1 MPKQKTKRASAKRF
15 RVTKSGLIKRA
26 KAYKS
31 HILNKKSTK
40 RKRNLRKG
48 TYVSAAE
55 QRNIRELIPYKYV

>member
-1 MPKQKTKRASAKRF
+1 MPKVKTHRGAAKRF
-15 RVTKSGLIKRA
+15 RVTKSGLVKRS

-48 TYVSAAE
+48 TYVCAAE
-55 QRNIRELIPYKYV
+55 QKNIRELIPYK

>member
-1 MPKQKTKRASAKRF
+1 MPKMKTHRGAAKRF
-15 RVTKSGLIKRA
+15 RVTKSGLVKRG

-48 TYVSAAE
+48 TYISAAE
-55 QRNIRELIPYKYV
+55 QKNVRELIPYK

>member
-1 MPKQKTKRASAKRF
+1 MPKMKTHRGAAKRF
-15 RVTKSGLIKRA
+15 SLTKSGLVKRG

-48 TYVSAAE
+48 GYICAAE
-55 QRNIRELIPYKYV
+55 QKNVRELIPYK